1 MSFYTSIPLKDADGS
16 AFSGDVQDRFDRDY
30 SQMPEGDTDGNVDS
44 RKGRQLDNQSVERQ
58 GRLYVDRETL
68 VSATGQDAGLEV
80 DDYGLTNVTTDR
92 GEFPAGAVKTD
103 KEARGK
109 VTPEIGDFI
118 NGYVSDVEGEPA
130 VPNPEPE
137 VADPETDP
145 EGT

>member
-103 KEARGK
+103 EEARGQ
-109 VTPEIGDFI
+109 VTPETGAFI
-118 NGYVSDVEGEPA
+118 DGYVSDVEEEPE
-130 VPNPEPE
+130 VTDPEPE
-137 VADPETDP
+137 GTDPETDP

>member
-80 DDYGLTNVTTDR
+80 DDYGLTNVTTARD
-92 GEFPAGAVKTD
+92 ESPDGAVKTD
-103 KEARGK
+103 EEARGK
-109 VTPEIGDFI
+109 VTPEIGDFVD
-118 NGYVSDVEGEPA
+118 GYEGEP
-130 VPNPEPE
+130 E
-137 VADPETDP
+137 VTDPETEP

>member
-68 VSATGQDAGLEV
+68 VSATEQDAGLEV
-80 DDYGLTNVTTDR
+80 DNYGLTNVTTDR
-92 GEFPAGAVKTD
+92 DEFPADAVKSD
-103 KEARGK
+103 EEARGK

-118 NGYVSDVEGEPA
+118 DGYVSDVEEEEEVTDPD
-130 VPNPEPE
+130 PEPE
-137 VADPETDP
+137 PDPDPE

>member
-44 RKGRQLDNQSVERQ
+44 RKGRELDNQSAERQ

-103 KEARGK
+103 EEARGK
-109 VTPEIGDFI
+109 VTPETGDFI
-118 NGYVSDVEGEPA
+118 DGYVSDVEGEP
-130 VPNPEPE
+130 E
-137 VADPETDP
+137 VTDPESDP

>member
-16 AFSGDVQDRFDRDY
+16 TFTGDVQDRFDRDY

-58 GRLYVDRETL
+58 GRLYVDPETL

-92 GEFPAGAVKTD
+92 GEFPAEAVKTD
-103 KEARGK
+103 EEARGK

-118 NGYVSDVEGEPA
+118 DGYVSDVE
-130 VPNPEPE
+130 PE
-137 VADPETDP
+137 DT
-145 EGT
+145 

>member
-44 RKGRQLDNQSVERQ
+44 RKGRELDNQSVERQ

-68 VSATGQDAGLEV
+68 ISATGQDAGLEV

-92 GEFPAGAVKTD
+92 DEFPAGAVKTD
-103 KEARGK
+103 EEARGQ

-118 NGYVSDVEGEPA
+118 DGYVSDVEGEEE
-130 VPNPEPE
+130 VPDPEPE
-137 VADPETDP
+137 GTEPDPE

>member
-1 MSFYTSIPLKDADGS
+1 MSFYTSIPLKGADGS

-44 RKGRQLDNQSVERQ
+44 RKGRQLDNQSIERQ

-68 VSATGQDAGLEV
+68 VSATGKDAGLEV
-80 DDYGLTNVTTDR
+80 DDYGLTNVTTARD
-92 GEFPAGAVKTD
+92 EFPAGAVKSD
-103 KEARGK
+103 EEARGK

-118 NGYVSDVEGEPA
+118 DGYVSDVAPEPD
-130 VPNPEPE
+130 PEPE
-137 VADPETDP
+137 VTDPETPP

>member
-16 AFSGDVQDRFDRDY
+16 TFSGDVQDRFDRDY
-30 SQMPEGDTDGNVDS
+30 SNMPEGDTDGNVDS

-68 VSATGQDAGLEV
+68 VSATGKDAGLEV
-80 DDYGLTNVTTDR
+80 DDYGLTNVTTARD
-92 GEFPAGAVKTD
+92 EFPAGAVKSD
-103 KEARGK
+103 EEARGK

-118 NGYVSDVEGEPA
+118 DGYVSDVEEEPE
-130 VPNPEPE
+130 VPDPEPE
-137 VADPETDP
+137 VPEPDPE

>member
-68 VSATGQDAGLEV
+68 VSATGQDAGIEV
-80 DDYGLTNVTTDR
+80 DDYGLTNVTTARD
-92 GEFPAGAVKTD
+92 ESPTDAVKSD
-103 KEARGK
+103 EEARGK

-118 NGYVSDVEGEPA
+118 DGYVSDA
-130 VPNPEPE
+130 APEPE
-137 VADPETDP
+137 PDPEPEP

>member
-1 MSFYTSIPLKDADGS
+1 MSFYTPIPLKDADGS
-16 AFSGDVQDRFDRDY
+16 TFSGDVKDRFDRDY
-30 SQMPEGDTDGNVDS
+30 SQMPDGDTDGNVDS

-58 GRLYVDRETL
+58 GRLYVDPETL

-92 GEFPAGAVKTD
+92 GEFPAGAVETD
-103 KEARGK
+103 EEARGK

-118 NGYVSDVEGEPA
+118 NGYVSDD
-130 VPNPEPE
+130 EPE
-137 VADPETDP
+137 ATDPETDP